1 MWQGHEVTNDGLISQ
16 SVLLINPQHPSPY
29 MAPAS
34 FLEPRLQEQCLVP
47 ESLLNDC
54 PRECLSQQEETLGLW
69 RSRCRTAPGLEV
81 SSCCCLPRL
90 QNARFYNPPSLCSSF
105 CTDKTENGEVHQ
117 RKKVAVAG
125 LPEGTAHSGP
135 VQGNLGQPG
144 VSSWRRIALLILAIT
159 IHNVPGEDW
168 SWGCLPP
175 AVGSR
180 HCPHS
185 CAAWNCRS

>member
-1 MWQGHEVTNDGLISQ
+1 M
-16 SVLLINPQHPSPY
+16 LL
-29 MAPAS
+29 PAQAAECT
-34 FLEPRLQEQCLVP
+34 FLQPL
-47 ESLLNDC
+47 
-54 PRECLSQQEETLGLW
+54 
-69 RSRCRTAPGLEV
+69 
-81 SSCCCLPRL
+81 
-90 QNARFYNPPSLCSSF
+90 SLCSSF
-105 CTDKTENGEVHQ
+105 CTDKTENGEVYQ

-185 CAAWNCRS
+185 CVAGTVGRDMSPIWRGVEATLCYGLFISRMILCSTSHSSCFK